1 MPIQLDQPFKVEEI
15 TPEPAPF
22 RGLRPAPATVTH
34 TTTTTRSPVSGISTT
49 TNTWAPTS
57 SSTSTTSTTT
67 GKGASRTTT
76 NTTTT
81 TSEYFYSTQSSPNTT
96 TVTSLDTALPSV
108 SPSTI
113 SVTEPTPTNTS
124 TQQAV
129 VSKTNSTSS
138 GIFGNRTS
146 SSTTFFS
153 QSNTSGVSTTFTKS
167 TTTDPTQTTSSTPTI
182 TTTSNSEPTKTKTT
196 LFGDTYTSTT
206 LPSDLSQPTTSTTS
220 TTLASSSRTNT
231 STTFSLSTTQSSSPS
246 MTVSSSSSGSVP
258 NDPTVSKSV
267 VMHTTTTSSSN
278 PTSSPS
284 TTSTIYADNGSRYLL
299 TTTTSTS
306 SSTGSSTGSSTTK
319 SFTPTTTFTVGTS
332 GSTDSTSSSAKGP
345 TTYFLSTTS
354 TPSVSNW
361 EITGA
366 TATFTSSSQSKST
379 STPSIQIT
387 FSPTDPA
394 TSSTK
399 LIQSF
404 DTTTLPQSFFSS
416 TTNVV
421 SVLANVTHV
430 PNFTSLNL
438 NAANQPQ
445 GNSSIGFITGSSQEI
460 NDYSSAASAP
470 VWLAYAAGGT
480 AFVAAVGA
488 FVYAVWNRAGG
499 LQNNLM
505 THQMIANAG
514 HLDPISTSIL
524 RSQGRMIMNRLA
536 YALVNGRDAPSLR
549 DRIEGIVEQN
559 SRAVATNLQLANA
572 QSDALQA
579 IGQGITSIRDML
591 SAQSQGRLEAA
602 SNYLIPVESPL
613 PSINAGPQG
622 WLRESIAPTVYGQQ
636 PPDDTIH
643 LRRLTDLGISTFST
657 KDTRIVDLWSYLM
670 KVEQLTCS
678 NTEKYQALALAQVKV
693 LQILNE
699 GNIDQNDISIL
710 FDQLIP
716 RIQLE
721 SNAINLW
728 VANLD
733 SASRLAGTQNLLVTP
748 LNSSL
753 YICNTN
759 FVPSGAY
766 RNDYELGKARIFL
779 MDPNRPVFDNS
790 GSSTNNL
797 NSILLDKK
805 NSQYIGSDASEFIT
819 IGGGS
824 NTTYNIAAMGGND
837 VIVVNP
843 QMIGSSVVNIY
854 GGLGN
859 NTYVIFLQSS
869 WEKLPSTVHIWD
881 FDRTKDSII
890 FVSDRLGGVIP
901 YIKESKR
908 TLFNST
914 VDNWSLYP
922 NGEIR
927 FVKSASQT
935 SWVWENYKNQFPSL
949 FSRDFRAAEHEF
961 TGEGL
966 PLIVIDEKNYALD
979 NPNSLFSNP
988 NVFRSSQTVDIA
1000 DNISGETAP
1009 LFVGSE
1015 PNTLFSQLDSN
1026 NDHDLFKVHL
1036 KAGKIYVFSMS
1047 HNPFAAGDAVL
1058 DTTLVL
1064 KDAQG
1069 NTLSNS
1075 NVLIS
1080 SKLTG
1085 NSRIEY
1091 VALQDGDYF
1100 LDASGSA
1107 PSMAAD
1113 NGKYSISAVEIDRTD
1128 CWPSDPHVNG
1138 FRGGDCVTSGS
1149 FKSTTNHVGFKISLQ
1164 AGDYVDLNF
1173 AALGSPTI
1181 SIVDSTGV
1189 SVNTWFNTSISQNN
1203 QTFLAQKT
1211 GDYFIDAKVISG
1223 SDTPFVLHTNL
1234 KDVEGDY
1241 STKADLKVNNVVS
1254 SNINSRGDHD
1264 FFRVFLDAN
1273 QTYQFDMKRGN
1284 YSPLD
1289 SYLKLFNSDQ
1299 KKVAYNDDL
1308 NESCLDSRIVYRPSV
1323 SGQYFLDA
1331 GAFGNGTIGDYS
1343 LSYKII

>member
-1 MPIQLDQPFKVEEI
+1 MTKSISPE
-15 TPEPAPF
+15 TPELAPF

-81 TSEYFYSTQSSPNTT
+81 TSEYFYSTQSSSNTT
-96 TVTSLDTALPSV
+96 TATSLDSSLPSV

-113 SVTEPTPTNTS
+113 SVTEPTPTNSS

-129 VSKTNSTSS
+129 VSRTSSTSS
-138 GIFGNRTS
+138 GILGKGS
-146 SSTTFFS
+146 SSGTTFFT
-153 QSNTSGVSTTFTKS
+153 QSNASGVSTTFTKS

-206 LPSDLSQPTTSTTS
+206 LPSDLSQPTTRTTS

-258 NDPTVSKSV
+258 NDSTVSKSV

-306 SSTGSSTGSSTTK
+306 SPTGSSTTK
-319 SFTPTTTFTVGTS
+319 SFIPTTTFTVGTS
-332 GSTDSTSSSAKGP
+332 GTTDSTSSSAKGP
-345 TTYFLSTTS
+345 TTYFLSTSS

-387 FSPTDPA
+387 LSPTDPA
-394 TSSTK
+394 TTSTK

-404 DTTTLPQSFFSS
+404 DTTTLPQSFFNS

-430 PNFTSLNL
+430 SNFTNLNL
-438 NAANQPQ
+438 NAANQPP
-445 GNSSIGFITGSSQEI
+445 GNSSIGFISGSSQEI
-460 NDYSSAASAP
+460 NYYSSAASAP
-470 VWLAYAAGGT
+470 PWLAYAVGGA
-480 AFVAAVGA
+480 AFLGVVGA
-488 FVYAVWNRAGG
+488 FVYGVWNRAGA
-499 LQNNLM
+499 LQVNLNSHL
-505 THQMIANAG
+505 TIANSG
-514 HLDPISTSIL
+514 QLDEASINIL
-524 RSQGRMIMNRLA
+524 RSQGRQIMNRLA
-536 YALVNGRDAPSLR
+536 YSLVNGRDVPSLR
-549 DRIEGIVEQN
+549 DRIEGIVAQN
-559 SRAVATNLQLANA
+559 SLATDSMRQLVSA
-572 QSDALQA
+572 QTDALRA
-579 IGQGITSIRDML
+579 ISQEVSSIRDML
-591 SAQSQGRLEAA
+591 SSQVQGRLEAG
-602 SNYLIPVESPL
+602 SNCLIATESPI
-613 PSINAGPQG
+613 PSIRVGSRGGLPATLPVT
-622 WLRESIAPTVYGQQ
+622 LYGQASE
-636 PPDDTIH
+636 DIVV
-643 LRRLTDLGISTFST
+643 RRLTDLGISTVST
-657 KDTRIVDLWSYLM
+657 KDSRIVDLWSYLM

-699 GNIDQNDISIL
+699 GNIDQSDISIL
-710 FDQLIP
+710 FEQLIP
-716 RIQLE
+716 RTQLE

-733 SASRLAGTQNLLVTP
+733 STSRLAGTQNLLVTP

-753 YICNTN
+753 YSWNTN
-759 FVPSGAY
+759 FIPGGAY
-766 RNDYELGKARIFL
+766 RNDLELGKARIFL
-779 MDPNRPVFDNS
+779 MDPDRPVFDNS
-790 GSSTNNL
+790 WSRTNNL
-797 NSILLDKK
+797 NSILLDNK
-805 NSQYIGSDASEFIT
+805 NSQYIGSDANEFIT
-819 IGGGS
+819 ISGGS

-881 FDRTKDSII
+881 FDRSKDSII
-890 FVSDRLGGVIP
+890 FVSDRLGGVTP
-901 YIKESKR
+901 YIKENKR

-927 FVKSASQT
+927 FVKSVAQTASL
-935 SWVWENYKNQFPSL
+935 SENIINLFPSY
-949 FSRDFRAAEHEF
+949 FVSNYFGAAEHEF

-966 PLIVIDEKNYALD
+966 PLIVIDEKNYATN
-979 NPNSLFSNP
+979 NPNSLFSYP

-1026 NDHDLFKVHL
+1026 NDHDLFKIHL

-1047 HNPFAAGDAVL
+1047 HNPNVAGDAVL

-1069 NTLSNS
+1069 KTLANS
-1075 NVLIS
+1075 NLLIS

-1085 NSRIEY
+1085 NSRIDY
-1091 VALQDGDYF
+1091 VALQDGDYY

-1149 FKSTTNHVGFKISLQ
+1149 FKNTTNHVGFKISLL

-1181 SIVDSTGV
+1181 TIVDSTGA
-1189 SVNTWFNTSISQNN
+1189 SVKTWFNTSISQNN
-1203 QTFLAQKT
+1203 QTFMAQKT

-1234 KDVEGDY
+1234 KDIEGDY
-1241 STKADLKVNNVVS
+1241 STKADLNVNNVVS
-1254 SNINSRGDHD
+1254 SSINSHGDHD

-1299 KKVAYNDDL
+1299 KKVACNDDV
-1308 NESCLDSRIVYRPSV
+1308 NASCLDSRIVYRPSV